1 MKRVLLVI
9 WLSAFLGVLQAQQT
23 SDLSIGQ
30 VHTLQSTVLHEE
42 RQINIALPYAYD
54 TSKAYPVVYVL
65 DGGMDEDFLH
75 ITGLF
80 QFFGMMYGLQ
90 EFIVVGV
97 VNVDRKRDFTF
108 APMDSTYI
116 REFPTTGHSGDFIQF
131 LKQEL
136 IPFVQQN
143 YRVNDTALYIGQS
156 LGGLL
161 TTEIVL
167 HHPSMFSHYFI
178 VSPSIW
184 WDNGRLLEEAK
195 AQSADAEFIQADP
208 FIYIAVGE
216 DEPRIMRRDAK
227 RFYRYCRSTGL
238 TQTHFQLM
246 RNEDHA
252 TILHNAMY
260 TGLKVFLK
268 TAKFEQ

>member
-1 MKRVLLVI
+1 MKYLLFFACASI
-9 WLSAFLGVLQAQQT
+9 FSFATYAQQT
-23 SDLSIGQ
+23 SELNIGR
-30 VHTLQSTVLHEE
+30 VHALYSTVLQEE
-42 RQINIALPYAYD
+42 RQINVALPVNYD
-54 TSKAYPVVYVL
+54 ATKKYPVVYVL
-65 DGGMDEDFLH
+65 DGGLDEDLLH
-75 ITGLF
+75 IAGLF
-80 QFFGMMYGLQ
+80 QFFELMYGLQ
-90 EFIVVGV
+90 DCIVVGI
-97 VNVDRKRDFTF
+97 VNIDRKRDFTF
-108 APMDSTYI
+108 APKDTTYTS
-116 REFPTTGHSGDFIQF
+116 EFPTTGHSADFIRFIQ
-131 LKQEL
+131 QEL
-136 IPFVQQN
+136 IPYVQQN
-143 YRVNDTALYIGQS
+143 YLVNDTAMCIGQS

-161 TTEIVL
+161 ATEMVL
-167 HHPSMFSHYFI
+167 HHTGLFSHYFI

-216 DEPRIMRRDAK
+216 DEQRIMRRDAK